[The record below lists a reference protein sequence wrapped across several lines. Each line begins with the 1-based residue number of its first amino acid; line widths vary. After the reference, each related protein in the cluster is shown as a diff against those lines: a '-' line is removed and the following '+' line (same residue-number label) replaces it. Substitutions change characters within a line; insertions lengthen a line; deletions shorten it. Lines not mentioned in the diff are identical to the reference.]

1 MRLARPPRFTLAGA
15 LAGVAVGVSLLFLF
29 GYRFDGVPTL
39 LLVSLAVLGSTLALA
54 VSRGV
59 VAVPFLACVLTL
71 VLAFDPLF
79 GPGPPTALRAFTI
92 DAVFL
97 AVCTALAAAGEWA
110 VRHRQLVRLQFS
122 RTDRTAALVGAV
134 ALSSAHLVVRPL
146 VDVEWPQAGVV
157 FVAATVLWTLG
168 GAALSGAVVALG
180 WRRRRLVTPALVV
193 VGTLL
198 GGVAATVRSAPGGG
212 IAPTLLTVVSL
223 GWFVPLVV
231 ALVMGWAESR
241 LRDGNPHP
249 STGS

>member
-1 MRLARPPRFTLAGA
+1 MRLARPFRLTLAGA
-15 LAGVAVGVSLLFLF
+15 FAGVAVGVSLLFLF

-39 LLVSLAVLGSTLALA
+39 LLCSLAVLGGTLALA

-59 VAVPFLACVLTL
+59 VAVPLSACLLAP

-79 GPGPPTALRAFTI
+79 GPGPPTAFRAFTA
-92 DAVFL
+92 DALFL
-97 AVCTALAAAGEWA
+97 AVCTALASTGEWA
-110 VRHRQLVRLQFS
+110 VRHRERVGSWLS
-122 RTDRTAALVGAV
+122 RADRTAALVGAV
-134 ALSSAHLVVRPL
+134 ALCSVHLAIRPL
-146 VDVEWPQAGVV
+146 VGVEWPQAGVV

-198 GGVAATVRSAPGGG
+198 GGVVAAVRSAPGSG
-212 IAPTLLTVVSL
+212 IAPTLLTVVSV
-223 GWFVPLVV
+223 GWFVPLAV
-231 ALVMGWAESR
+231 ALVTGWAESR
-241 LRDGNPHP
+241 LRDGSPHP